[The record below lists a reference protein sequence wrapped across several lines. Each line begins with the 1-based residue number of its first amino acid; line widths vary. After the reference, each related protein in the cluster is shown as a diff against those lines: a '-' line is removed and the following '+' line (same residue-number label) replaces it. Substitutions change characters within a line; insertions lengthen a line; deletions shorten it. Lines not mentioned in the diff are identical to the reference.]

1 MFRLEQVEIPLV
13 HAFTIERLVN
23 VPNRRFHIR
32 ASMKFLRFLGQE
44 GTRGGGGG
52 GGKGGNEIAG
62 EKKEV
67 FRGFT
72 IERARARKENL

>member
-52 GGKGGNEIAG
+52 EKGGNEIAG

>member
-1 MFRLEQVEIPLV
+1 
-13 HAFTIERLVN
+13 
-23 VPNRRFHIR
+23 
-32 ASMKFLRFLGQE
+32 MKFLRFLGQE

-52 GGKGGNEIAG
+52 EKGGNEIAG

>member
-44 GTRGGGGG
+44 RTRGGGG

>member
-1 MFRLEQVEIPLV
+1 
-13 HAFTIERLVN
+13 
-23 VPNRRFHIR
+23 
-32 ASMKFLRFLGQE
+32 MKFLRFLGQE
-44 GTRGGGGG
+44 GTRDGGGGGG

>member
-1 MFRLEQVEIPLV
+1 
-13 HAFTIERLVN
+13 
-23 VPNRRFHIR
+23 
-32 ASMKFLRFLGQE
+32 MKFLRFLGQE
-44 GTRGGGGG
+44 GTRGGGG